1 MAGPGLRGGTG
12 IGDQPALRT
21 STGRSWLI
29 VGALMMVICGGIL
42 LALSS
47 RQPLIGFLGAG
58 IVAVLYAL
66 MVLVSVVVRRQ
77 RVKLVTL
84 AVLLVAMAATAL
96 GFVLVISATEW
107 APVV

>member
-1 MAGPGLRGGTG
+1 MAGPGLHGGTG
-12 IGDQPALRT
+12 IGDQSALRT

-47 RQPLIGFLGAG
+47 RQPLIGYLGAG

-66 MVLVSVVVRRQ
+66 MVLVSLVVRRQ
-77 RVKLVTL
+77 RAKLVTL
-84 AVLLVAMAATAL
+84 AALLIAMAATAL

>member
-1 MAGPGLRGGTG
+1 
-12 IGDQPALRT
+12 
-21 STGRSWLI
+21 
-29 VGALMMVICGGIL
+29 GIL

-47 RQPLIGFLGAG
+47 RQPLIGYLGAG

-66 MVLVSVVVRRQ
+66 MVLVSLVVRRQ
-77 RVKLVTL
+77 RAKLVTL
-84 AVLLVAMAATAL
+84 AALLIAMAATAL

>member
-1 MAGPGLRGGTG
+1 
-12 IGDQPALRT
+12 ALRT

-66 MVLVSVVVRRQ
+66 MVLVSLVVRRQ
-77 RVKLVTL
+77 RAKLVTL
-84 AVLLVAMAATAL
+84 AALLIAMAATAL